1 MIDRLPEEIAYIHT
15 ENETTQNMRQKS
27 TLLKIAAVMVMAIA
41 VCCSA
46 HAQSEAT
53 TQVGSIRI
61 VKEVKPPILE
71 LQGQVAFNDANGNRA
86 IDASENC
93 TLKLTVKNSGLGDG
107 YGLRARIRTKG
118 QVPGVTVKDN
128 VALPII
134 KVGESYTVEFPVKAS
149 MNTTDGMAEFVL
161 GIDEPNGL
169 NLPEVP
175 VTVATRAFLAPMV
188 EFRGHVVRNG
198 GATLQKNRLYNM
210 DVTVQNTGKGVAEQV
225 NVSLVLPAGVIQTAE
240 ENGLTG
246 GTLAVGQSH
255 TVNYSFIV
263 PQTYTSSDLTISVA
277 VSERYGRYSKS
288 GSINLSVDQGGG
300 QGGNIIDP
308 VIDHHDVPID
318 IVDLGTDVDSGIPVA
333 KQKDK
338 DLYVLI
344 IANGNYRYGD
354 GVSTAIHDGEIVKEY
369 CIKTLGAEPDH
380 VVFVQDA
387 DNVTM
392 GDRIESF
399 ISIIERHRDHGRFLF
414 FYYGHG
420 APSSDRSVADA
431 YLIPVNLA
439 QGSNMQRNAISR
451 NDLMRRLQNAK
462 PQQMVVCLEA
472 CFNGGTNAGGGEH
485 VYTQANTSAPMLVDD
500 VDATSFSGNIV
511 LLTASSGS
519 QSAHAMPQG
528 AHNVF
533 TYQMLKALKESQ
545 GDITWGTLFTQ
556 ARIGTQDYSQLKMHH
571 AKAQTPTSV
580 PSRTLGNA
588 WEEWRVR

>member
-1 MIDRLPEEIAYIHT
+1 MKH
-15 ENETTQNMRQKS
+15 NS
-27 TLLKIAAVMVMAIA
+27 TLVKSVAIVFSMA
-41 VCCSA
+41 VCLGA
-46 HAQSEAT
+46 QAQSEAT
-53 TQVGSIRI
+53 SPVGSLSI

-71 LQGQVAFNDANGNRA
+71 LQGQVAFDDANGNRA
-86 IDASENC
+86 IDADEHC

-107 YGLRARIRTKG
+107 YGLRARIRPRG
-118 QVPGVTVKDN
+118 NVPGVTVRDN
-128 VALPII
+128 VSLPVI
-134 KVGESYTVEFPVKAS
+134 KVGATYTVEFPLTS
-149 MNTTDGMAEFVL
+149 NLNTADGQAEFLL

-198 GATLQKNRLYNM
+198 GSTLLKNRVYNM
-210 DVTVQNTGKGVAEQV
+210 DVTVQNTGRGAAEQV
-225 NVSLVLPAGVIQTAE
+225 SVSLVLPDGVLQTAE
-240 ENGLTG
+240 NNGLSSS
-246 GTLAVGQSH
+246 TLAIGQSH
-255 TVNYSFIV
+255 TVTYSFIV
-263 PQTYTSSDLTISVA
+263 PQTYTSTQLPISVA

-288 GSINLSVDQGGG
+288 GTINLGVDQSGG
-300 QGGNIIDP
+300 QGGNTIAP
-308 VIDHHDVPID
+308 VIEELNVPVAV
-318 IVDLGTDVDSGIPVA
+318 VDLGTDVDSDIPQT

-344 IANGNYRYGD
+344 IANGNYRHGD

-369 CIKTLGAEPDH
+369 CIKTLGAQPDH

-387 DNVTM
+387 DNVAMT
-392 GDRIESF
+392 DRLESF
-399 ISIIERHRDHGRFLF
+399 VSIIERHRDNGRFLL

-420 APSSDRSVADA
+420 APSPDRSVADA

-439 QGSNMQRNAISR
+439 PGSNIQRNAISR
-451 NDLMRRLQNAK
+451 NDLMNRLQKAD
-462 PQQMVVCLEA
+462 PRQMVVCLEA

-485 VYTQANTSAPMLVDD
+485 VYTQANTSAPMLEDD
-500 VDATSFSGNIV
+500 VDATSFGGNIV

-533 TYQMLKALKESQ
+533 TYQLLKALKESR
-545 GDITWGTLFTQ
+545 GDITWGRLFNQ
-556 ARIGTQDYSQLKMHH
+556 AQVGTQDYSQLKMHH
-571 AKAQTPTSV
+571 THAQTPTSV

-588 WEEWRVR
+588 WESWRVRF

>member
-1 MIDRLPEEIAYIHT
+1 MKH
-15 ENETTQNMRQKS
+15 NS
-27 TLLKIAAVMVMAIA
+27 TLIKSAVIVFLMAACFGAQ
-41 VCCSA
+41 
-46 HAQSEAT
+46 AQSEAT
-53 TQVGSIRI
+53 SQVGSLSI

-71 LQGQVAFNDANGNRA
+71 LQGQVAFDDANGNRA
-86 IDASENC
+86 IDADERC

-107 YGLRARIRTKG
+107 YGLRARIRTQG
-118 QVPGVTVKDN
+118 NVPGVTVRDN
-128 VALPII
+128 VSLPVI
-134 KVGESYTVEFPVKAS
+134 KVGDTYTVEFPLTSNMSTA
-149 MNTTDGMAEFVL
+149 DGQAEFLL

-188 EFRGHVVRNG
+188 EFRGPVVRNG
-198 GATLQKNRLYNM
+198 GSTLLKNRVYNM
-210 DVTVQNTGKGVAEQV
+210 DVTVQNTGRGAAERVSVNLMLPDGV
-225 NVSLVLPAGVIQTAE
+225 LQTAE
-240 ENGLTG
+240 NNALSS
-246 GTLAVGQSH
+246 GTLAIGQSH
-255 TVNYSFIV
+255 TVTYSFIV
-263 PQTYTSSDLTISVA
+263 PQTYTSPQLPISVV
-277 VSERYGRYSKS
+277 VSERYGRYSKN
-288 GSINLSVDQGGG
+288 GTINLSVEQSGG
-300 QGGNIIDP
+300 QGGNTIAP
-308 VIDHHDVPID
+308 VIDETNVPVAV
-318 IVDLGTDVDSGIPVA
+318 VDLGTDVDSDIPQA

-354 GVSTAIHDGEIVKEY
+354 GVSTAIHDGEVVKEY

-392 GDRIESF
+392 SDRLESF
-399 ISIIERHRDHGRFLF
+399 FSIIERHRDNGRFLL

-420 APSSDRSVADA
+420 APSPDRSVADA

-439 QGSNMQRNAISR
+439 PGSNMRRYAFSR
-451 NDLMRRLQNAK
+451 NDLMHRLQKADPK
-462 PQQMVVCLEA
+462 QMVVCLEA

-485 VYTQANTSAPMLVDD
+485 VYTQANTSAPMLEDD
-500 VDATSFSGNIV
+500 VDATNFGGNIV

-533 TYQMLKALKESQ
+533 TYQLLKALKESR
-545 GDITWGTLFTQ
+545 GDITWGRLFNQ
-556 ARIGTQDYSQLKMHH
+556 ARLGTQDYSQLKMHH
-571 AKAQTPTSV
+571 THAQTPTSV

-588 WEEWRVR
+588 WETWQVRF